1 MMPTKQSK
9 PVSIQLNCGMKQWLL
24 ILVVLFSTD
33 VSAQTDIGIGGAFES
48 PFLISKAGGGYNHYT
63 GVPALRL
70 DVTTLSLGETFH
82 PAATISIAP
91 YILPVSKIGLTDRAL
106 LMEFFSVNAMFFAKI
121 VKELPDEKQLLF
133 GIGIGATYLQGTG
146 VSFSGDYTSYTTI
159 NTDSAEYIKAVTPQ
173 VNLGLEIRRRIPSSK
188 HVGVALGVNIIYS
201 YYFQRNTSWRIDIVD
216 NNYNYYKLNPSLGGH
231 MINPAVYAMLY
242 YRFDKSSR

>member
-1 MMPTKQSK
+1 M
-9 PVSIQLNCGMKQWLL
+9 IRWL
-24 ILVVLFSTD
+24 IVIVGLVGHVAH
-33 VSAQTDIGIGGAFES
+33 AQTDLGIGGAFES

-70 DVTTLSLGETFH
+70 DVTALSLGETFH

-91 YILPVSKIGLTDRAL
+91 YILPVSKIGFTDRAL
-106 LMEFFSVNAMFFAKI
+106 LMEFFTVNAMFFAKI
-121 VKELPDEKQLLF
+121 VKELPGEKQLLF
-133 GIGIGATYLQGTG
+133 GVGIGATYLQGTG

-159 NTDSAEYIKAVTPQ
+159 NTDSAEYIKVVAPQ
-173 VNLGLEIRRRIPSSK
+173 VNLGLEIRRRIASSK
-188 HVGVALGVNIIYS
+188 HAGVALGVNVIYS

-216 NNYNYYKLNPSLGGH
+216 NNYNYYKLNPALGGH

-242 YRFDKSSR
+242 YRFDKGNR